1 MRGRYLIPDEPYE
14 KKPESTFTSR
24 QRKNGADFGS
34 GEPVVKTDLFAVDD
48 LAGHSLP
55 DGRVLA
61 RNRRTGAQ
69 MALPAEVFNAIS
81 YCDAFRTMEAH
92 ISHLAG
98 PAAGGREDEIRRILQ
113 TVINGGLM
121 LSADAI
127 GTSLQPGKESVVPEA
142 PVVAIITCDRPQ
154 VLARLLSS
162 MREQCQ
168 LEGIHEIVVVDG
180 SRSEVSTEANR
191 QVIDDAGQAPG
202 SDGLREIRHFTPD
215 DASTLMRAL
224 IERIPKHERGIR
236 FVLDREG
243 RTAEVTTGISR
254 NLAQL
259 LSVGRPLLVFDD
271 DVLCSVME
279 PPHSTPGVE
288 FSAHQREC
296 RFYGSDADWA
306 NLKSESAHCP
316 VQRHLQALGSSLAD
330 CLANLGQEA
339 PGPDSFE
346 FTGPEFAVR
355 LRRDS
360 RIMISQCGSYGDPGS
375 AGNEWIALLPAEIRA
390 QLAGLIDDIG
400 TSAEERNCWLGRS
413 RPVFGPRANMS
424 QLTGLDNR
432 HYLPPYFPLFRGQ
445 DRSFGAMTEFL
456 YPNNVTVDL
465 PFALPH
471 LPTPGRTWKSS
482 NRGVAL
488 PFGLKHFLHEFVVGN
503 VTACASEQIDQRN
516 EWLAMLFTDLAGSP
530 QTRITEI
537 TANHWTQR
545 RIDWLTR
552 LSQALND
559 PAPVHLGGF
568 LNDLLT
574 QVQGNN
580 ISDFHNAR
588 LEGPPSGTDSEGVL
602 RYWRS
607 AWRDYSAGLRAWPL
621 VRETWG
627 QSKGTE

>member
-142 PVVAIITCDRPQ
+142 PVVAIIT
-154 VLARLLSS
+154 
-162 MREQCQ
+162 
-168 LEGIHEIVVVDG
+168 
-180 SRSEVSTEANR
+180 
-191 QVIDDAGQAPG
+191 
-202 SDGLREIRHFTPD
+202 DGLREIRHFTPD